1 MKDSRCYFFFT
12 EIQDVYTNVLLIFFG
27 CTVVILV
34 RLKFV

>member
-1 MKDSRCYFFFT
+1 MKDTRWYCLQRF
-12 EIQDVYTNVLLIFFG
+12 EDVYTNVLQIFFG

>member
-1 MKDSRCYFFFT
+1 MKDSRWYFLQRF
-12 EIQDVYTNVLLIFFG
+12 QDVYTNVLLIFFG

>member
-1 MKDSRCYFFFT
+1 MKDSRSYFLQRF
-12 EIQDVYTNVLLIFFG
+12 QDVYKNVLLIFFC